1 MGPLQS
7 FGSADVGCSIA
18 GRGSVRVLLLLGQAH
33 QIGGCPMSRAIRPA
47 LGIGSRLVRFASA
60 LAATLLVTTFLA
72 VGTAYAGL
80 GVGAAVNFPHAVTVG
95 DTGLPASIQLQNNNT
110 LPDTSGT
117 VCNAGDAFPCPVGDP
132 GITLL
137 PSCGQ
142 LCALSACVRAGV
154 DPGVF
159 QVSTSGL
166 GGTGTACAGVTFS
179 IDLIDPVFGQLRFTP
194 QPPGTHVVLPV
205 RGAICRVDF
214 TVDVVRAPTIDQNL

>member
-60 LAATLLVTTFLA
+60 LGAPLLLTTFLA

-80 GVGAAVNFPHAVTVG
+80 GVGAAVNFPTAVTVG
-95 DTGLPASIQLQNNNT
+95 DTGLPASIQLQTNNSW
-110 LPDTSGT
+110 PDTSGPVWT
-117 VCNAGDAFPCPVGDP
+117 AGDPFPCPVSDP
-132 GITLL
+132 GIPLS

-142 LCALSACVRAGV
+142 LGAFSACVPA
-154 DPGVF
+154 
-159 QVSTSGL
+159 
-166 GGTGTACAGVTFS
+166 
-179 IDLIDPVFGQLRFTP
+179 
-194 QPPGTHVVLPV
+194 
-205 RGAICRVDF
+205 
-214 TVDVVRAPTIDQNL
+214 